1 MTTLLPKSYNQSDDT
16 RHKSFT
22 VQPDIVFVCRHP
34 AYFIAFS
41 GGFGLSPKA
50 PGTIG
55 TLVAFPLFWIFD
67 HYLDPVQLLLLIDIL
82 FILGIWACGIT
93 GKALGVPD
101 HGGMV
106 WDETVAFLLVLY
118 FTPAGWMWQLS
129 AFVLFRFFDIIKPQ
143 PIRYYD
149 RKLKGGFGVMFD
161 DLIAAFFTLLCLSG
175 WKAWVLFE
183 GYF

>member
-1 MTTLLPKSYNQSDDT
+1 MTTLLPKPYGYSKDNRSESSSV
-16 RHKSFT
+16 R
-22 VQPDIVFVCRHP
+22 PDIVFVCKHP
-34 AYFIAFS
+34 AYFMAFS

-50 PGTIG
+50 PGTVG
-55 TLVAFPLFWIFD
+55 TLIAFPLFWILD
-67 HYLDPVQLLLLIDIL
+67 HYLNPIHLLLLIDVL
-82 FILGIWACGIT
+82 FILGIWACGVT
-93 GKALGVPD
+93 GRVLGVPD
-101 HGGMV
+101 HSGMV

-118 FTPAGWMWQLS
+118 FTPTGWIWQLA
-129 AFVLFRFFDIIKPQ
+129 AFFLFRFFDIIKPQ

-149 RKLKGGFGVMFD
+149 RRLKGGFGVMFD